1 MFILSKLSK
10 KLLRLSEEISG
21 TKVQRT
27 LRNEKKKTISVSF
40 LLPFF
45 FFFGVELYMTSVFW
59 HQNSVNKWLLQL
71 SKCFSCAQA
80 FNLL

>member
-21 TKVQRT
+21 TKVQRS
-27 LRNEKKKTISVSF
+27 LRKEKKISVSF

-45 FFFGVELYMTSVFW
+45 WCRTVYD
-59 HQNSVNKWLLQL
+59 
-71 SKCFSCAQA
+71 KCFLASEQCQ
-80 FNLL
+80 

>member
-45 FFFGVELYMTSVFW
+45 FFLV
-59 HQNSVNKWLLQL
+59 
-71 SKCFSCAQA
+71 
-80 FNLL
+80 

>member
-21 TKVQRT
+21 TKVQRA
-27 LRNEKKKTISVSF
+27 LRKEKKKTISVSF

-45 FFFGVELYMTSVFW
+45 WCRTVYD
-59 HQNSVNKWLLQL
+59 
-71 SKCFSCAQA
+71 KCFLASEQCQ
-80 FNLL
+80 

>member
-45 FFFGVELYMTSVFW
+45 FFFWCRTVYD
-59 HQNSVNKWLLQL
+59 
-71 SKCFSCAQA
+71 KCFLASEQCQ
-80 FNLL
+80 

>member
-45 FFFGVELYMTSVFW
+45 FFWCRTVYD
-59 HQNSVNKWLLQL
+59 
-71 SKCFSCAQA
+71 KCFLASEQCQ
-80 FNLL
+80 